1 MDTAQNISKR
11 TILLYSRISIWLAL
25 LFISGG
31 MAMQSVQVNLFSQ
44 ADVDHA
50 FASAMA
56 EQMSHNL
63 SSKLNDTRRQQLAAS
78 QHANTLAALTSP
90 NPGWLDSLKAFMPG
104 AIHIQ
109 LLSRD
114 EAIQLQNNLGFA
126 VQDLVSRTL
135 RGADM
140 RLEAVSRNNQ
150 VQFFWA
156 SPVHNEQQQ
165 IVGILLVEYGKMW
178 LERFQPSAV
187 HNLGQVWVHQY
198 VGGDVSTG
206 LEIFRLG
213 RGGDRMG
220 ANITVPINDYWFLTY
235 RPADERPRLALA
247 PFVTPWVIVLI
258 ATLLGL
264 FLMLAL
270 QTRELQR
277 NQLKLLTYVRSL
289 ARTGNDQPP
298 VFTLALFHELA
309 LQMRHLIR
317 TAHPSEPSINE
328 SSRARP
334 DLELETPNK
343 PQNKLVVSTP
353 NLERHNPEL
362 PHMDVEELA
371 SDQPPAINRSIFR
384 AYDIRGIV
392 GEDLDNNVCYWIG
405 RALGAELRS
414 RDRNR
419 IHLAW
424 DGRHSSLALA
434 NALQDGLIEAGC
446 HVTSLGAQPTG
457 LLYYATHELEGGCGV
472 VVTGSHNPSQY
483 NGLKIVIDQLTLAQE
498 ELTALYHRIGR
509 NDLPRAEGAM
519 VEQRDLLPHYLQRIE
534 DDIQISRDLT
544 IVIDAGNGI
553 AGPAAKALMERLNIR
568 TIDLFCDVDGDF
580 PNHHPDPNRP
590 ENLIALQQAV
600 AEHKADLGIAFD
612 GDGDRVALVD
622 NQGKIIWPDRLLM
635 LLIEDILPRNVGRD
649 VLFDVKSSRHLS
661 GLISRCGGRP
671 TMWKTGHSLMKKKMR
686 ELNAVI
692 GGEFSGHF
700 YIQDRWYGFDDGLYA
715 AARLLE
721 LISAQALPCDQLF
734 AQLPED
740 ISTAEI
746 TLDTTDQRKFDIVK
760 AMATD
765 ADLGNNARVFTT
777 DGIRIEFADG
787 WGLIRASNTT
797 AKLTLRFAGNDQEAI
812 TRIQRRMKQALT
824 RHAPEIEVPFG

>member
-1 MDTAQNISKR
+1 MDKDPSTSKR

-78 QHANTLAALTSP
+78 QHPNTLDALYQP
-90 NPGWLDSLKAFMPG
+90 NPEWLDSLKGFMPG

-109 LLSRD
+109 LLNRNQ
-114 EAIQLQNNLGFA
+114 AIQLQNNLGFA

-140 RLEAVSRNNQ
+140 RLEAVARDNQ

-156 SPVHNEQQQ
+156 SPVRDEQQR

-178 LERFQPSAV
+178 LERFQPSAA

-213 RGGDRMG
+213 RGGERMG
-220 ANITVPINDYWFLTY
+220 GNITVPINDYWFLTY

-247 PFVTPWVIVLI
+247 PFVTPWVVVLI

-270 QTRELQR
+270 QKRELQR
-277 NQLKLLTYVRSL
+277 NHLNLLTYVRSL
-289 ARTGNDQPP
+289 SRTGNDQPP
-298 VFTLALFHELA
+298 TFTLALFDELA
-309 LQMRHLIR
+309 QQMRHLIR
-317 TAHPSEPSINE
+317 TAHPNAAPETEPA
-328 SSRARP
+328 RQRP
-334 DLELETPNK
+334 DLDLESPNK
-343 PQNKLVVSTP
+343 LHKSSVAAPTVARTNPDLPQ
-353 NLERHNPEL
+353 
-362 PHMDVEELA
+362 MDVEELP
-371 SDQPPAINRSIFR
+371 SDQPPTISRGIFR

-392 GEDLDNNVCYWIG
+392 GEDLNNDVCYWIG

-424 DGRHSSLALA
+424 DGRHSSPALA
-434 NALQDGLIEAGC
+434 SALQDGLIEAGC

-457 LLYYATHELEGGCGV
+457 LLYFATHELDGGCGV

-483 NGLKIVIDQLTLAQE
+483 NGLKIVIDQLTLAQD
-498 ELTALYHRIGR
+498 ELTALYHRIAR
-509 NDLPRAEGAM
+509 HDLPRAEGAR
-519 VEQRDLLPHYLQRIE
+519 VEQYNLLPQYLQRIE
-534 DDIQISRDLT
+534 DDIQIHRDLT
-544 IVIDAGNGI
+544 VVIDAGNGI

-568 TIDLFCDVDGDF
+568 TIELFCDVDGDF

-600 AEHKADLGIAFD
+600 AEHNADLGIAFD

-622 NQGKIIWPDRLLM
+622 NQGKIIWADRLLM
-635 LLIEDILPRNVGRD
+635 LLIEDILPRHVGRD

-686 ELNAVI
+686 ELNAIV

-700 YIQDRWYGFDDGLYA
+700 YIQDRWYGFDDGLYT

-721 LISAQALPCDQLF
+721 LISAQTLPCNQLF

-740 ISTAEI
+740 ISTPEI
-746 TLDTTDQRKFDIVK
+746 TLDTTDQRKFDIVN

-812 TRIQRRMKQALT
+812 ARIQRRMKQALT

>member
-1 MDTAQNISKR
+1 MDKTANISKR

-78 QHANTLAALTSP
+78 QHPNTLDALRTP
-90 NPGWLDSLKAFMPG
+90 NPEWLDSLKAFMPG

-109 LLSRD
+109 LLSRNQ
-114 EAIQLQNNLGFA
+114 AIQLQSNLGFA

-140 RLEAVSRNNQ
+140 RLEAVARDNQ
-150 VQFFWA
+150 VQFYWA
-156 SPVHNEQQQ
+156 SPVRDEQQR

-178 LERFQPSAV
+178 LERFQPSAA

-198 VGGDVSTG
+198 VDGDISTG

-213 RGGDRMG
+213 RGGERMG
-220 ANITVPINDYWFLTY
+220 SNITVPINDYWFLTY

-270 QTRELQR
+270 QKRELQR
-277 NQLKLLTYVRSL
+277 NHLKLLTYVRSL

-298 VFTLALFHELA
+298 TFTLALFDELA
-309 LQMRHLIR
+309 QQMRHLIR
-317 TAHPSEPSINE
+317 TAHPNEASATEPT
-328 SSRARP
+328 RQRP
-334 DLELETPNK
+334 DLDVDHTSKIHKPSVVTPT
-343 PQNKLVVSTP
+343 VART
-353 NLERHNPEL
+353 NPDL
-362 PHMDVEELA
+362 PHMDVEELPNEH
-371 SDQPPAINRSIFR
+371 PPTISRDIFR

-392 GEDLDNNVCYWIG
+392 GEDLDTDVCYWIG
-405 RALGAELRS
+405 RSLGAELRS

-424 DGRHSSLALA
+424 DGRHSSPDLA
-434 NALQDGLIEAGC
+434 NALQQGLLDAGC

-483 NGLKIVIDQLTLAQE
+483 NGLKIVIDQLTLAQD
-498 ELTALYHRIGR
+498 ELTALYHRIAR
-509 NDLPRAEGAM
+509 NDLPKGEGALL
-519 VEQRDLLPHYLQRIE
+519 EQRDLLPHYLQRIE
-534 DDIQISRDLT
+534 DDIQIHRDLT
-544 IVIDAGNGI
+544 VVVDAGNGI
-553 AGPAAKALMERLNIR
+553 AGPAAKALMARLNIR

-590 ENLIALQQAV
+590 ENLIALQSAV
-600 AEHKADLGIAFD
+600 AEHNADVGIAFD

-622 NQGKIIWPDRLLM
+622 NKGKIIWADRLLM

-686 ELNAVI
+686 ELNAIV

-721 LISAQALPCDQLF
+721 LISAQTLPCDQLF

-740 ISTAEI
+740 ISTPEI
-746 TLDTTDQRKFDIVK
+746 TLDTTDQRKFVIVD

-797 AKLTLRFAGNDQEAI
+797 AKLTLRFAGNDQDAI

-824 RHAPEIEVPFG
+824 RHAPEIQVPFG